1 VLKHIEQR
9 LGPLD
14 TRPTYNYLS
23 ICLHFLLLEN
33 CVISF
38 MVTMFLYTP
47 PHNCTWLVI
56 TCVIFMQLIIHIN
69 YILADNIY
77 MDFICLLQYIER
89 QIYLDQWI
97 GIQSEKK

>member
-1 VLKHIEQR
+1 
-9 LGPLD
+9 
-14 TRPTYNYLS
+14 
-23 ICLHFLLLEN
+23 
-33 CVISF
+33 
-38 MVTMFLYTP
+38 
-47 PHNCTWLVI
+47 
-56 TCVIFMQLIIHIN
+56 MQLIIHIN